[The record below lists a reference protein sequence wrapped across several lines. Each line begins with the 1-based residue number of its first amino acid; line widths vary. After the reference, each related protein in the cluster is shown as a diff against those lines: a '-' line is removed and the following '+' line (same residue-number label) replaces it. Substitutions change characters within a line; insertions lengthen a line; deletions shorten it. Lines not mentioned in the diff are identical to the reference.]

1 VPDPNV
7 RPAVNHLQEAPPQ
20 ERDLTELVAACV
32 ESFETALWP
41 DLRENLNRRYEQYRG
56 FRRWKDDWIK
66 AGPNDRDGILRDTK
80 QTWGAQLHIPLS
92 FRTIETMVPR
102 AIAHRPRL
110 LYLPRR
116 EIWEENVHN
125 VRLLMDAQQDQID
138 IDLPFQ
144 AVMRSGRI
152 YGLGVGKSYWR
163 KDYALRRRLKQSM
176 RSRLGM
182 SGDQYVP
189 GRLEPACT
197 FDDPMFEDVDIFD
210 FMWDPYGSDMNTC
223 EWVVHRM
230 WFSLD
235 RCLERIQSGAWNTVT
250 AQMLDE
256 DKLRGM
262 GHGQKYDEI
271 WQDRLTASGLPTFAG
286 TPRGEQI
293 HEVWEYHDGRE
304 VLTVIDRCA
313 LVQSNEAPSVGMIPF
328 HVYRPTP
335 LQKQMIGIG
344 DLEPLEHLQRELDTL
359 RSQRRDAATLALAA
373 GYIYDDGAI
382 AEDDLQFGPNAAIP
396 VTNADVRGAIMPI
409 PRQEVPGSA
418 YQDEQVIRQDFDAV
432 SGISDSLDPNN
443 AQASTAT
450 EAQLV
455 QASLSARIAL
465 ASRRFEI
472 EIVRQVAKCWLYL
485 NQRMIAKPREVR
497 VTEDTAGMDDQAEH
511 RWKWFEVGPGELQGE
526 YEIVPEGGSM
536 AARNVPQDRQDAGI
550 FLNQLMQNPY
560 VDPKRPLMR
569 GLELLGVRD
578 PESWLKQTDP
588 PVPPLA
594 LEALQKMGVN
604 PALIRRA
611 IMVAQAS
618 DPRLAPE
625 QGPNVQQ
632 VNQAMG
638 VNGNGGSPD
647 GGGTS

>member
-1 VPDPNV
+1 
-7 RPAVNHLQEAPPQ
+7 
-20 ERDLTELVAACV
+20 
-32 ESFETALWP
+32 
-41 DLRENLNRRYEQYRG
+41 
-56 FRRWKDDWIK
+56 
-66 AGPNDRDGILRDTK
+66 
-80 QTWGAQLHIPLS
+80 
-92 FRTIETMVPR
+92 
-102 AIAHRPRL
+102 
-110 LYLPRR
+110 
-116 EIWEENVHN
+116 
-125 VRLLMDAQQDQID
+125 
-138 IDLPFQ
+138 
-144 AVMRSGRI
+144 
-152 YGLGVGKSYWR
+152 
-163 KDYALRRRLKQSM
+163 
-176 RSRLGM
+176 
-182 SGDQYVP
+182 
-189 GRLEPACT
+189 
-197 FDDPMFEDVDIFD
+197 
-210 FMWDPYGSDMNTC
+210 
-223 EWVVHRM
+223 
-230 WFSLD
+230 
-235 RCLERIQSGAWNTVT
+235 
-250 AQMLDE
+250 
-256 DKLRGM
+256 
-262 GHGQKYDEI
+262 
-271 WQDRLTASGLPTFAG
+271 
-286 TPRGEQI
+286 
-293 HEVWEYHDGRE
+293 
-304 VLTVIDRCA
+304 
-313 LVQSNEAPSVGMIPF
+313 
-328 HVYRPTP
+328 
-335 LQKQMIGIG
+335 
-344 DLEPLEHLQRELDTL
+344 
-359 RSQRRDAATLALAA
+359 
-373 GYIYDDGAI
+373 
-382 AEDDLQFGPNAAIP
+382 
-396 VTNADVRGAIMPI
+396 
-409 PRQEVPGSA
+409 
-418 YQDEQVIRQDFDAV
+418 
-432 SGISDSLDPNN
+432 
-443 AQASTAT
+443 
-450 EAQLV
+450 V